1 MGKTK
6 SAATDHIE
14 EKPVTKEVTEKIVTT
29 ESTEKKHEDTEKS
42 VQDSSKSETLVVAVS
57 SVVASLAQDESRR
70 ASLEDQLK
78 RALADYRNLERRVDD
93 ERKLLSQLSSI
104 ILIEKL
110 LPILDNLESAQKH
123 LNDQG
128 LEMVIKQFKDVLAQ
142 EGVEEIPAEGVQF
155 DPKLHEAIE
164 VIEGQNDGKIVKVVA
179 KGYKINDKV
188 IRPVKVAVERTKVDQ
203 AAEQKAQSG
212 KEFGDY
218 A

>member
-1 MGKTK
+1 MAKSQKPATAENTGKKDGNT
-6 SAATDHIE
+6 
-14 EKPVTKEVTEKIVTT
+14 EKPGEHPRGEVKASPGKHPGG
-29 ESTEKKHEDTEKS
+29 ESGP
-42 VQDSSKSETLVVAVS
+42 ETSVS
-57 SVVASLAQDESRR
+57 SVA
-70 ASLEDQLK
+70 ASLEEQLK

-110 LPILDNLESAQKH
+110 LPILDNLENAQKH

-128 LEMVIKQFKDVLAQ
+128 LEMVIKQFKDILTQ
-142 EGVEEIPAEGVQF
+142 EGVEEIPAEGAQF

-164 VIEGQNDGKIVKVVA
+164 VIEGQNDGKIVKVA
-179 KGYKINDKV
+179 GKGYKINDKV
-188 IRPVKVAVERTKVDQ
+188 IRPAKVTVERTKVAAKGEPRSDNERDQ
-203 AAEQKAQSG
+203 KVEEKAEEA